1 MSDPRADRDA
11 YLARVSARLRLPP
24 DHEREVLEELEVHL
38 TESIASLVGEG
49 LPAELAERESIA
61 RLGDPGELA
70 DGIRRARQSR
80 RRLLA
85 TAGAGVNAAIG
96 GFFWGYILA
105 SALSSVAAVLAA
117 VAVSTMLGWLGLTT
131 SGWSNSAQSFAIPIA
146 LFAAGVVAYRMVTA
160 IAARSARRVETL
172 RRPIAVLGGGLLA
185 IVSVVFIRAE
195 LDPVRVVSHV
205 AIPIGFAIGA
215 LLAPES
221 GTPSPIRWRWRGV
234 AALILVATAIMIPVS
249 LAGTRTYPAG
259 QTFGA
264 VMPMGEPMDGDQL
277 GDGWLNQGSSNQIG
291 VVDITISAEPV
302 DLLDSWRDLRLE
314 IWPAL
319 DEHAFDID
327 PSAVGPAVVAPLRQD
342 EFGSYTATLDLGV
355 SKERRWFISAATGV
369 GPDGTRYLLTGPDG
383 PVGSRP
389 WTGTVW
395 EWFTTP

>member
-1 MSDPRADRDA
+1 M
-11 YLARVSARLRLPP
+11 
-24 DHEREVLEELEVHL
+24 
-38 TESIASLVGEG
+38 
-49 LPAELAERESIA
+49 
-61 RLGDPGELA
+61 
-70 DGIRRARQSR
+70 
-80 RRLLA
+80 
-85 TAGAGVNAAIG
+85 NAAVG

-117 VAVSTMLGWLGLTT
+117 VAVSTVLGWLGLTT

-146 LFAAGVVAYRMVTA
+146 LFVPGVVAYRMVTA
-160 IAARSARRVETL
+160 IAGRSARRAETL
-172 RRPIAVLGGGLLA
+172 RRPIALLGGGLLA

-195 LDPVRVVSHV
+195 LDPVRVVSHA

-215 LLAPES
+215 LLAPER

-234 AALILVATAIMIPVS
+234 AALILVATTIMIPAS

-277 GDGWLNQGSSNQIG
+277 GEGWLSQGSSNQIG
-291 VVDITISAEPV
+291 IVDITISAEPV
-302 DLLDSWRDLRLE
+302 DLLDGWRDLRLE

-327 PSAVGPAVVAPLRQD
+327 PSAVGPAAVAPLRQD
-342 EFGSYTATLDLGV
+342 EFGSYTATLDLGL
-355 SKERRWFISAATGV
+355 SKERRWFISATTGV

-383 PVGSRP
+383 PVGTRP